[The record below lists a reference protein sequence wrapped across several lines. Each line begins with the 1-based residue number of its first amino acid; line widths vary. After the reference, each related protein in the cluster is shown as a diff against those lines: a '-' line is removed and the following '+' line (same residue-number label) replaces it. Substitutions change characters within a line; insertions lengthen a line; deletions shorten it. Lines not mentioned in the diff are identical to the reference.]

1 MHGET
6 YVVRRSGK
14 SMTIFGIVGLIALID
29 LIVDFEETM
38 KKIKGGNIVFGA
50 FVLFLLLMTFYSFF
64 MVVDK
69 RERFSINAH
78 GVAIRG
84 KGFISWSEL
93 DSFHLDIKTG
103 RNLEAFLYFNLKVGD
118 NIKVDITHVD
128 KEPEGITSAIRRHSM
143 TRGIRDSGL
152 LFH

>member
-1 MHGET
+1 
-6 YVVRRSGK
+6 
-14 SMTIFGIVGLIALID
+14 
-29 LIVDFEETM
+29 
-38 KKIKGGNIVFGA
+38 
-50 FVLFLLLMTFYSFF
+50 

-84 KGFISWSEL
+84 KGFIPWNEL

-103 RNLEAFLYFNLKVGD
+103 RNLEAFLYFNLNIGD

-128 KEPEGITSAIRRHSM
+128 KGPEEITSAIRHYST
-143 TRGIRDSGL
+143 TRGVRDSGL